1 MRPISQFFRQMK
13 LKIVSLLLLF
23 KVQSDV
29 AAQPSASNFEPE
41 INYYRHADDTTKIP
55 AQPIVFLGSSSIK
68 NWIGLD
74 SSFTGYPVLNRGF
87 GGSTLKDQIYY
98 ANDIALKHNAKQ
110 FVIYC
115 GENDFANESNIT
127 PEQVFE
133 RFKTFYTLIRNK
145 YPETPIV
152 YIGLKPS
159 PAKLKMMS
167 KIFAYNQL
175 VKDFIATEKNIV
187 YADVFSPM
195 LMPDGQPDSG
205 LFFDDKLH
213 MNRKGY
219 RLWTEIVKPL
229 LLS

>member
-87 GGSTLKDQIYY
+87 GGSTLKDQIY
-98 ANDIALKHNAKQ
+98 
-110 FVIYC
+110 
-115 GENDFANESNIT
+115 
-127 PEQVFE
+127 
-133 RFKTFYTLIRNK
+133 
-145 YPETPIV
+145 
-152 YIGLKPS
+152 
-159 PAKLKMMS
+159 
-167 KIFAYNQL
+167 
-175 VKDFIATEKNIV
+175 
-187 YADVFSPM
+187 
-195 LMPDGQPDSG
+195 
-205 LFFDDKLH
+205 
-213 MNRKGY
+213 
-219 RLWTEIVKPL
+219 
-229 LLS
+229 